1 MQQDKNEI
9 QRLSYY
15 EEAIG
20 SLSELT
26 IDHGFLIA
34 RIGKVNLV
42 LPHEV
47 EGKLCPLVGTRIGIL
62 HTDIPGKEYLIRST
76 PDEKSSASDEIDKI
90 DLPMGNAQKVKASA

>member
-62 HTDIPGKEYLIRST
+62 RTDITGKEYLIRIVT
-76 PDEKSSASDEIDKI
+76 EKKSPAFDQIGEASLTEPK
-90 DLPMGNAQKVKASA
+90 AQREKASA

>member
-26 IDHGFLIA
+26 IDNGFLIA
-34 RIGKVNLV
+34 RIGNVNLV